1 MQYVKKPIAVDAFKW
16 EDISIIPEWFAKAVF
31 EGAVIVDG
39 DTVFIKTLEGVMK
52 AEKGTWIIRG
62 VKGELY
68 PCKADIF
75 EETYEPFTQSTED

>member
-16 EDISIIPEWFAKAVF
+16 EDINIIPEWFAKAVF
-31 EGAVIVDG
+31 EGTVIIDG
-39 DTVFIKTLEGVMK
+39 DAVFIKTLEGVMK

-68 PCKADIF
+68 PCKAEIF
-75 EETYEPFTQSTED
+75 EETYEPYLQSTKD